1 MPKGLNY
8 ICTMKMN
15 KLISKKFYELAYAL
29 DFLGENP
36 FKIRAYQ
43 KVARV
48 LEDLPEDVTEIYKR
62 EGVEGLEKIPGIG
75 EGIAKKIVQFIE
87 TGTFEKYEEV
97 MSKVPRDLLRL
108 MEVQGLGPRTLRQIY
123 DKFKVSTFDDFVK
136 VLDDPRILT
145 LPGMGEKKI
154 ENIKRGL
161 ELFLK
166 GQERIPLGIA
176 VNIVEDILEY
186 LKNSGKVN
194 LISPCGSYRR
204 MRETVGDLDILVVG
218 ENGAEIIDYFTK
230 YPNVTEILAS
240 GETKGSCIMEDKYQ
254 VDVRVVPRESW
265 GAALQYFTGS
275 KAHNV
280 KLRSLAKNLGL
291 KISEYGVFKDEA
303 YIAGFEEE
311 DVYKAI
317 GLPWIPPE
325 LREDQGEIEAA
336 LEGKLPSI
344 IEYNDLKGDLHVH
357 SNFSDGTS
365 SLEEIAEFA
374 ISLGYEYIGI
384 CDHSMSVKYAGGL
397 GIDELREKNKLI
409 DRLNSKFENFKL
421 LKGAE
426 VDILQDGSLDYPDE
440 LLKELDFVVAS
451 IHIWKKN
458 EDATLRICKAME
470 NPYVTIIGHPTGRL
484 IGQREGYNVDID
496 TIIEKAY
503 ETKTFIEINA
513 YYERLDFND
522 VNAKKGKDRGVLFA
536 INTDAHHIGQ
546 LSMIRLG
553 IGQARRAWL
562 SAQDVINT
570 RPYEELIKLLYLK
583 RK

>member
-1 MPKGLNY
+1 
-8 ICTMKMN
+8 MKIN
-15 KLISKKFYELAYAL
+15 KLLSKKFDELAYAL

-48 LEDLPEDVTEIYKR
+48 LEDLPEDVIEIYKR
-62 EGVEGLEKIPGIG
+62 EGVEGLERIPGIG

-87 TGTFEKYEEV
+87 SGTFEKYEEV

-108 MEVQGLGPRTLRQIY
+108 MEVPGLGPRTLRQVY
-123 DKFKVSTFDDFVK
+123 DKFKVSTFDEFVK

-176 VNIVEDILEY
+176 VNIVEDIIEY
-186 LKNSGKVN
+186 LKNSGKVE

-204 MRETVGDLDILVVG
+204 MKETVGDLDILVVG
-218 ENGAEIIDYFTK
+218 ENGSEIIDYFTK
-230 YPNVTEILAS
+230 YPGVTEILAS

-280 KLRSLAKNLGL
+280 KLRSIAKNLGL
-291 KISEYGVFKDEA
+291 KISEYGVFKEEA

-336 LEGKLPSI
+336 LGGNLPQI
-344 IEYNDLKGDLHVH
+344 INYDDVKGDLHVH
-357 SNFSDGTS
+357 SSFSDGTS

-374 ISLGYEYIGI
+374 RNLGYEYVGI
-384 CDHSMSVKYAGGL
+384 CDHSRSVKYAGGL
-397 GIDELREKNKLI
+397 EIDELREKNRLI
-409 DRLNSKFENFKL
+409 DKLNSKFKNFRL

-440 LLKELDFVVAS
+440 VLKELDFVIAS

-458 EDATLRICKAME
+458 EDATQRICKAME

-484 IGQREGYNVDID
+484 IGQREGYMVDID
-496 TIIEKAY
+496 AILEKAK
-503 ETKTFIEINA
+503 ETKTFIEINS

-522 VNAKKGKDRGVLFA
+522 LNAKKGKERGILFV
-536 INTDAHHIGQ
+536 INTDAHHVGQ
-546 LSMIRLG
+546 LNMIRLG

-562 SAQDVINT
+562 SAFDVINS
-570 RPYEELIKLLYLK
+570 RSFHDLIALLNVK